1 MHKYLNQR
9 QSATHL
15 HLCIFDILSVFVDLY
30 KNEYTYIQIDLTE
43 CSANVSK
50 PCDKYNCVPCK
61 WITRVVCLC
70 MNLFDHCLTMYTR
83 IFQSYMYEDG
93 QHFGRMVLSTIHS
106 LLADHRASMSWTSNS
121 QSSNHPQWWQAHG
134 LLHCASTLISWAI
147 FWRVNNKSEDHK
159 VVYCQRKFWIFE
171 PVPVS
176 AKASSNWLCAYVFL
190 EKQTYMFVKM
200 WWNVSPVLTIL
211 QTIQQGCTMVQT
223 MSELHK

>member
-1 MHKYLNQR
+1 MYKYLNQR

-93 QHFGRMVLSTIHS
+93 QHFGRMVLSTINWQIIGPAWAGLPTPRAPTIHNGDK
-106 LLADHRASMSWTSNS
+106 LMGYYTVLAR
-121 QSSNHPQWWQAHG
+121 SSAEPY
-134 LLHCASTLISWAI
+134 SEESII
-147 FWRVNNKSEDHK
+147 RVK
-159 VVYCQRKFWIFE
+159 
-171 PVPVS
+171 
-176 AKASSNWLCAYVFL
+176 
-190 EKQTYMFVKM
+190 
-200 WWNVSPVLTIL
+200 TI
-211 QTIQQGCTMVQT
+211 
-223 MSELHK
+223 K